1 MNAMLNRVYADY
13 LMPSRLGEYDALVRE
28 VAAAGYAQ
36 LSVREFHRQAHA
48 NGPAARSFVHRHD
61 IDSDL
66 RTARKMF
73 DIEARHGVRAS
84 YYFRLCTLDFGF
96 MREIEAAGSEASY
109 HYEEV
114 ADFAKRHRLRSAEAV
129 RLRFPEIRE
138 LFARNVSQ
146 IVDRLGMPLTTVASH
161 GDFANRRLK
170 VINHELLRDE
180 ALRRRCGIECESYDA
195 ELLRR
200 FDIYISD
207 RKHPVYY
214 YPLSPFDALG
224 KYGSICLLTHPVQWE
239 TNWVE
244 STRCNVRRLVEEV
257 TWRTRSAN
265 DASMR

>member
-1 MNAMLNRVYADY
+1 MTNMLNRIYSDY
-13 LMPSRLGEYDALVRE
+13 LMPSRLGEYETLVRE
-28 VAAAGYAQ
+28 VASAGYAQ
-36 LSVREFHRQAHA
+36 LSVREFFRNSEGKAEPA
-48 NGPAARSFVHRHD
+48 GGPRDGAPSFVHRHD

-73 DIEARHGVRAS
+73 AIESRHGVHAS

-96 MREIEAAGSEASY
+96 MRDIEAAGSEASY

-129 RLRFPEIRE
+129 RRRFPEIRE
-138 LFARNVSQ
+138 LFARNAGS
-146 IVDRLGMPLTTVASH
+146 IADRLGLPLTTVASH

-200 FDIYISD
+200 FDLYISD
-207 RKHPVYY
+207 RKHPFYY
-214 YPLSPFDALG
+214 TPLSPFDALG
-224 KYGSICLLTHPVQWE
+224 KYRRICLLTHPVQWE
-239 TNWVE
+239 TNWRE
-244 STRCNVRRLVEEV
+244 STRLNLRRAAEEMA
-257 TWRTRSAN
+257 WRWA
-265 DASMR
+265 